1 MADVTHSDMSSKAR
15 IRTAALK
22 LFAAHGH
29 HAVSLRQIAEAT
41 PIAHGSVVHHFGSK
55 AGLIR
60 AIEDDILARLREAL
74 DDLPPDISTAE
85 ELRRIRDANVGRL
98 LEANPEIVDYT
109 RRILLAPGAD
119 AEGASGLA
127 HRITELTRDV
137 IRGARSAGFSTSTGP
152 EAVQV
157 AELLVRYLG
166 RLFLVPMLD
175 HIWDGLENSDGLPPR
190 STTDLAVRVTYTSD
204 TTEPH
209 TTETP

>member
-1 MADVTHSDMSSKAR
+1 MADVTHGNMSSKAR

-60 AIEDDILARLREAL
+60 AVEDDILARLREAL
-74 DDLPPDISTAE
+74 DDLPPDIRTAE

-98 LEANPEIVDYT
+98 LEANPEIVDYA
-109 RRILLAPGAD
+109 RRVLLAPGTD
-119 AEGASGLA
+119 AEGASGLS
-127 HRITELTRDV
+127 HRIAELTRSV
-137 IRGARSAGFSTSTGP
+137 VRGARSTGFSTSTRS

-166 RLFLVPMLD
+166 RLFLAPMLD
-175 HIWDGLENSDGLPPR
+175 HIWDGLEDSEGLPPR
-190 STTDLAVRVTYTSD
+190 STTDLTVRVTYSSD
-204 TTEPH
+204 KQE
-209 TTETP
+209 